1 MVVDM
6 QTTTLPDT
14 NHGAPIASIAM
25 PWSNRTR
32 IVFAATFLTGWFAL
46 DRLVTSPP
54 NVLSATAAAV
64 IAGGVVGVGDWITN
78 RGSIRDV
85 ARRIGL
91 GRPARRAILAASAVG
106 GAVVATYLAGAALLG
121 IDLEL
126 RSNWPNVLVGALLFH
141 GFAEELVWRG
151 YAFGRLRSRHLFW
164 RAVAWSVPLIALT
177 HVPII
182 AGNGIG
188 IGGLAVLT
196 AAATS
201 VPFAALWERSGGTVW
216 AAAILHGL
224 IGTWQLFE
232 HTYSDTFSVVVIIA
246 SIFVPFT
253 IFLFRD
259 RSFDKTQPLPPHP
272 SIPEDVR

>member
-1 MVVDM
+1 MHQYMTSNIRQVA
-6 QTTTLPDT
+6 PD
-14 NHGAPIASIAM
+14 APVRTA
-25 PWSNRTR
+25 WSNRR
-32 IVFAATFLTGWFAL
+32 RGLFAATFLTGWFAL

-54 NVLSATAAAV
+54 NVLSATAALAT
-64 IAGGVVGVGDWITN
+64 AGAVVGAGEWITN
-78 RGSIRDV
+78 RGSLGDV
-85 ARRIGL
+85 ARRLGL
-91 GRPARRAILAASAVG
+91 GRPTRRAVVAASAAG
-106 GAVVATYLAGAALLG
+106 GAVIATYLSGAALLG

-141 GFAEELVWRG
+141 GLAEELVWRG
-151 YAFGRLRSRHLFW
+151 YAFGRLRTRHSFR

-188 IGGLAVLT
+188 IGTLAVLT

-201 VPFAALWERSGGTVW
+201 VPFAFLWERSGGTVW

-232 HTYSDTFSVVVIIA
+232 RTYPDVFSVVVIIA
-246 SIFVPFT
+246 TIFVPFT
-253 IFLFRD
+253 MFLFRE
-259 RSFDKTQPLPPHP
+259 RITEPAPSLP
-272 SIPEDVR
+272 SVQSVEAAIP